1 MKSAIFPS
9 WMYRDPAGSIE
20 GLIAR
25 SARSAKAAAAPKE
38 KISPDR
44 KDRYYTQSRSIHI
57 RELVRLRKLGK
68 HHDRVSRV
76 AGGKYSFPCARFQRY
91 REGWKGVFN
100 KSGKRTHE
108 RGPVCRAMPSHQ
120 NQSKGVEHHAIQK
133 S

>member
-68 HHDRVSRV
+68 HHDR
-76 AGGKYSFPCARFQRY
+76 GKQGR
-91 REGWKGVFN
+91 
-100 KSGKRTHE
+100 
-108 RGPVCRAMPSHQ
+108 
-120 NQSKGVEHHAIQK
+120 
-133 S
+133 